1 MNSKLKQHLFVALA
15 YVMAIVASFLLGN
28 ILLLPICNSIT
39 GSETKGVA
47 LTQTLMRLL
56 WPAIAFIIIFIYK
69 KNGSEEKI
77 TFVAKLREE
86 PYDFKK
92 DFIKLMKSKDF
103 WAELIFVSV
112 ITFVYW
118 IFNYVFSWIF
128 FNIPLY
134 FVFNL
139 CVNLYLHRTWAKNT
153 HIHYD

>member
-39 GSETKGVA
+39 GSEVKGVA

-56 WPAIAFIIIFIYK
+56 WPAIAFVIIFFYK
-69 KNGSEEKI
+69 KNGTDEKI
-77 TFVAKLREE
+77 TFTARLKEE
-86 PYDFKK
+86 PYDLKN

-118 IFNYVFSWIF
+118 IFNYVFGWIF

>member
-1 MNSKLKQHLFVALA
+1 MNSKLKQHLFVLLA
-15 YVMAIVASFLLGN
+15 YIMAIVASFLLGN
-28 ILLLPICNSIT
+28 FLLLPICNSIA
-39 GSETKGVA
+39 GSEKAGVA
-47 LTQTLMRLL
+47 ATQTIMRLL
-56 WPAIAFIIIFIYK
+56 WPTIAFIIIFLYK

-86 PYDFKK
+86 PYDAKN

-118 IFNYVFSWIF
+118 IFNYVFGWIF
-128 FNIPLY
+128 INIPLY

-139 CVNLYLHRTWAKNT
+139 AVNLYLHRSWAKNS
-153 HIHYD
+153 HVH